1 MKQDSANTTRLL
13 QRAIE
18 IAVEGHKGQVDKN
31 GELYILHPLRVMG
44 AFQDDAR
51 RIVGILHDIVEDTRY
66 ELTDLA
72 EAGFGDEIR
81 EAVDAITKRDGEP
94 YDDYLGRIVAN
105 DIARDV
111 KLADIG
117 DNSGRLE
124 RVSEP
129 DRSRLRKK
137 YATALAILKRK

>member
-66 ELTDLA
+66 ELNDLT

-81 EAVDAITKRDGEP
+81 DAVDAITKRDGEP

>member
-66 ELTDLA
+66 ELDDLR

-81 EAVDAITKRDGEP
+81 DAVDAITKRDGEP